1 VEECVLREI
10 SVHVSS
16 RPAAG
21 VCIKSAGEEKGAM
34 RVQQQEGQEAR
45 REAQKPPTF
54 PLSHNATRGRA
65 ASTASCEHQLT
76 GYNFDGLAVHR
87 SDAQRVLIVRDLNE
101 GFETVLRF
109 TPLEYAILV
118 PLLEQYGRLV
128 TWEQLSREAFA
139 SPHHLPPTDRRL
151 YRHVDHIRS
160 KLSPFGLMIRSVI
173 DHGYILLG
181 EVGDHASTL

>member
-1 VEECVLREI
+1 MRAQQHEEHYE
-10 SVHVSS
+10 
-16 RPAAG
+16 
-21 VCIKSAGEEKGAM
+21 
-34 RVQQQEGQEAR
+34 QEACGEAR
-45 REAQKPPTF
+45 RASSS
-54 PLSHNATRGRA
+54 PLSPGVARTRARDN
-65 ASTASCEHQLT
+65 ASTASWERQLT
-76 GYNFDGLAVHR
+76 SYNLDGLAIRR
-87 SDAQRVLIVRDLNE
+87 SDAQRVLIVRDLNG

-139 SPHHLPPTDRRL
+139 SPHHLPPDDRRL

-173 DHGYILLG
+173 DHGYILLA
-181 EVGDHASTL
+181 EVEDRTPAFRHLR

>member
-1 VEECVLREI
+1 
-10 SVHVSS
+10 
-16 RPAAG
+16 
-21 VCIKSAGEEKGAM
+21 M
-34 RVQQQEGQEAR
+34 RVQQQEGQDAR
-45 REAQKPPTF
+45 REAQNLHTYS
-54 PLSHNATRGRA
+54 LSASATRGRA

-76 GYNFDGLAVHR
+76 GYTLDGLAVHR
-87 SDAQRVLIVRDLNE
+87 SDAQRVLILRDLNR

-139 SPHHLPPTDRRL
+139 SPHHLPPDDRRL

-173 DHGYILLG
+173 DHGYILLA
-181 EVGDHASTL
+181 EVGNRAPMI

>member
-1 VEECVLREI
+1 VACGGLKPFSVNSESEEEV
-10 SVHVSS
+10 
-16 RPAAG
+16 
-21 VCIKSAGEEKGAM
+21 AM
-34 RVQQQEGQEAR
+34 RLQQQEGQDAYKG
-45 REAQKPPTF
+45 AQKPPAY
-54 PLSHNATRGRA
+54 PLSRSAMRGRA
-65 ASTASCEHQLT
+65 TSTAPCEHQVT
-76 GYNFDGLAVHR
+76 GYNLDGLEIHR
-87 SDAQRVLIVRDLNE
+87 SDAERVLIVRDLNE

-139 SPHHLPPTDRRL
+139 SPHHLPPNDRRL

>member
-1 VEECVLREI
+1 MGAQQHEGYNEQEACGEARTA
-10 SVHVSS
+10 STSS
-16 RPAAG
+16 LSR
-21 VCIKSAGEEKGAM
+21 GAM
-34 RVQQQEGQEAR
+34 R
-45 REAQKPPTF
+45 
-54 PLSHNATRGRA
+54 ATRTRA
-65 ASTASCEHQLT
+65 ASATFGAHELT
-76 GYNFDGLAVHR
+76 GYNLDGLVVRR
-87 SDAQRVLIVRDLNE
+87 SDAQRVLILRDLNG

-118 PLLEQYGRLV
+118 PLLDQYGRLV

-139 SPHHLPPTDRRL
+139 SPHHLPPDDRRL

-181 EVGDHASTL
+181 EVGDHAATT